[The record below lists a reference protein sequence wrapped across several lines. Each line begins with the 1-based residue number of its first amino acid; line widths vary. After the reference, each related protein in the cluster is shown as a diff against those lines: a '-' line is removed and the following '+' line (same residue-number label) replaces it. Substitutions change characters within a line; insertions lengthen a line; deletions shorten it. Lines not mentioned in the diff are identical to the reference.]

1 MLVDPEDGV
10 CGVKYEKPSR
20 YDYFFYSENLYR
32 QQIEQKYRKAM
43 RKFEEAKDIQASLDR
58 NKALPKKYRIN
69 NELVDVT
76 YSYQTKLKELGEEE
90 AKRFIKQAVLN
101 GREGFFCI
109 TSSENLTLAQALVTY
124 RKKDS
129 IEKIINSLK
138 NEVEIRPVRVWTEK
152 SIRGAL
158 VIGFLAQLI
167 ISLIRYEQKTLKHT
181 STKFIKYSLM
191 NLTVTVEKLERG
203 GKRRIFSNFDV
214 INWLILHPEQGVT

>member
-10 CGVKYEKPSR
+10 CGIKYEKPSR
-20 YDYFFYSENLYR
+20 HDYFFYSENLYR
-32 QQIEQKYRKAM
+32 EQIEQKYRKAM
-43 RKFEEAKDIQASLDR
+43 RKFEEAKEIQASLDR
-58 NKALPKKYRIN
+58 NK
-69 NELVDVT
+69 
-76 YSYQTKLKELGEEE
+76 
-90 AKRFIKQAVLN
+90 
-101 GREGFFCI
+101 
-109 TSSENLTLAQALVTY
+109 
-124 RKKDS
+124 DS
-129 IEKIINSLK
+129 IEKITNSLK
-138 NEVEIRPVRVWTEK
+138 NEVEIKPLRVWTEK